1 MNSLFVSACIDSV
14 TAAKLYVSGCIFFW
28 WGTPVM
34 LCSQHSSFDSKP
46 STVMA
51 TRPHIKLVDVKGRFH
66 MNILFVS
73 VCVDNVTAAKLKPYQ
88 LLLRGSR

>member
-1 MNSLFVSACIDSV
+1 
-14 TAAKLYVSGCIFFW
+14 
-28 WGTPVM
+28 M
-34 LCSQHSSFDSKP
+34 LCSQQSSFDSKP

-73 VCVDNVTAAKLKPYQ
+73 VCDESVTGAKLCTSVFLNVWQQHQASAAP
-88 LLLRGSR
+88 